1 MKIVNEFA
9 GKHAIVTGAGSGIGR
24 STAME
29 LAERGVVLTIIDR
42 DSVGLEKT
50 AAMAKEKGARPQSH
64 LLDVS
69 DSSAV
74 NDTMQRIERERGAA
88 DYLVNGAGAFF
99 SGPIETVSDET
110 WQQCFAVNM
119 FGLFYVC
126 RALLPGMMKRGKGA
140 IVNIS
145 SLHAQNGQPN
155 ASLYAASK
163 GAVMAFTKSLAREK
177 AASGIRANIV
187 APGPIDTPFWR
198 RAMVGDDAD
207 AVIAQRV
214 KSIPLGRL
222 GQPEDVANVIVFLLS
237 SSSAYMTGQVVTVGG
252 GEIMP

>member
-1 MKIVNEFA
+1 VNEFA
-9 GKHAIVTGAGSGIGR
+9 NKHALITGAASGIGR
-24 STAME
+24 ATVLE
-29 LAERGVVLTIIDR
+29 LAALGAQLTILDR
-42 DSVGLEKT
+42 NEQGLSDTADMARQAGAKT
-50 AAMAKEKGARPQSH
+50 VATRI
-64 LLDVS
+64 LDVS
-69 DSSAV
+69 DSAAV
-74 NDTMQRIERERGAA
+74 TTVMAGIEREFGSP

-99 SGPIETVSDET
+99 SGAIETIDDET
-110 WQQCFAVNM
+110 WQRCFSVNA
-119 FGLFYVC
+119 FGVFYVC
-126 RALLPGMMKRGKGA
+126 RALLPGMMKRRQGV

-177 AASGIRANIV
+177 AAYGIRANMV

-198 RAMVGDDAD
+198 NAMVTDDPE

-222 GQPEDVANVIVFLLS
+222 GQPEDVAKVIVFLLS
-237 SSSAYMTGQVVTVGG
+237 SSSAYMTGQVVTIGG

>member
-1 MKIVNEFA
+1 MSEFT
-9 GKHAIVTGAGSGIGR
+9 GKHALVTGAASGIGR
-24 STAME
+24 ATAME
-29 LAERGVVLTIIDR
+29 LAQLGAILTILDR
-42 DSVGLEKT
+42 DAKALAET
-50 AAMAKEKGARPQSH
+50 AAMTERAGAKAKAFE
-64 LLDVS
+64 LDVS

-74 NDTMQRIERERGAA
+74 NETMKRIEGEAGTP
-88 DYLVNGAGAFF
+88 DLLVNGAGAFF
-99 SGPIETVSDET
+99 SGPIETLTDEI
-110 WQQCFAVNM
+110 WQRCFAVNA
-119 FGLFYVC
+119 FGVFYMC
-126 RALLPGMMKRGKGA
+126 RALLPGMMKRVRGT

-145 SLHAQNGQPN
+145 SLHAQNGQAN

-177 AASGIRANIV
+177 AANGIRANMV

-214 KSIPLGRL
+214 KTIPLGRL
-222 GQPEDVANVIVFLLS
+222 GQPEDVAKVIVFLLS

>member
-1 MKIVNEFA
+1 MNEFV
-9 GKHAIVTGAGSGIGR
+9 GKHAVVTGAGSGIGR
-24 STAME
+24 STVME
-29 LAERGVVLTIIDR
+29 LVALGAAVTIVDR
-42 DSVGLEKT
+42 DLAGLDQT
-50 AAMAKEKGARPQSH
+50 AAMAKEKGATFRQYQ
-64 LLDVS
+64 LDVS

-74 NDTMQRIERERGAA
+74 NKTVTRIEREYGAP
-88 DYLVNGAGAFF
+88 DYLVNGAGSFF
-99 SGPIETVSDET
+99 SGPIETLSDEM
-110 WQQCFAVNM
+110 WQQCFAVNA
-119 FGLFYVC
+119 FGVFYVC
-126 RALLPGMMKRGKGA
+126 RALLPEMMKRGKGA

-177 AASGIRANIV
+177 ARSGIRANVV

-207 AVIAQRV
+207 AVIAERV

-222 GQPEDVANVIVFLLS
+222 GRPEDVAKVIVFLLS

>member
-1 MKIVNEFA
+1 MNDFA
-9 GKHAIVTGAGSGIGR
+9 DKHALITGAASGIGR
-24 STAME
+24 ATVLE
-29 LAERGVVLTIIDR
+29 LAALGAQLTILDR
-42 DSVGLEKT
+42 NEQGLSDT
-50 AAMAKEKGARPQSH
+50 ADMARQAGARAVATRK
-64 LLDVS
+64 LDVS
-69 DSSAV
+69 DSAAV
-74 NDTMQRIERERGAA
+74 TTVMSDIEAEFGGP

-99 SGPIETVSDET
+99 SGAIETIDDDT
-110 WQQCFAVNM
+110 WQRCFSINA
-119 FGLFYVC
+119 FGVFYVC
-126 RALLPGMMKRGKGA
+126 RALLPGMMKRRRGV

-177 AASGIRANIV
+177 AAHGIRANMV

-198 RAMVGDDAD
+198 NAMVTDDPD

-222 GQPEDVANVIVFLLS
+222 GQPDDVARVIVFLLS
-237 SSSAYMTGQVVTVGG
+237 SSSAYMTGQVVTIGG

>member
-99 SGPIETVSDET
+99 SGPIETVSDEK
-110 WQQCFAVNM
+110 WQHCFAVNM

-126 RALLPGMMKRGKGA
+126 RACSEWAAERIAVCGVEGRSDGFHEVAGAGEGGKWNSCQYRRPGTDRYSVLA
-140 IVNIS
+140 S
-145 SLHAQNGQPN
+145 CNG
-155 ASLYAASK
+155 
-163 GAVMAFTKSLAREK
+163 
-177 AASGIRANIV
+177 
-187 APGPIDTPFWR
+187 WR
-198 RAMVGDDAD
+198 
-207 AVIAQRV
+207 
-214 KSIPLGRL
+214 
-222 GQPEDVANVIVFLLS
+222 
-237 SSSAYMTGQVVTVGG
+237 
-252 GEIMP
+252 